1 MKNENAGYRQRRR
14 AWSTAEERRQTLSR
28 FRQSGVSQ
36 QRFAQQEGLSFATL
50 RNWLQQEKE
59 TVPPSSPRMV
69 EIPIRQLTTAPTHET
84 ASIAEIQLPG
94 GAQVRFRGALA
105 TEFLNKLTEVL
116 R

>member
-1 MKNENAGYRQRRR
+1 
-14 AWSTAEERRQTLSR
+14 
-28 FRQSGVSQ
+28 
-36 QRFAQQEGLSFATL
+36 
-50 RNWLQQEKE
+50 
-59 TVPPSSPRMV
+59 MV